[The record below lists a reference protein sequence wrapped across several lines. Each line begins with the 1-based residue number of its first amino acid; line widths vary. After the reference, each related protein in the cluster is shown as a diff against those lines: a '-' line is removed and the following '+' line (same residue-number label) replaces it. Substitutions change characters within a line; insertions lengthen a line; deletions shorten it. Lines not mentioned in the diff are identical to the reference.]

1 MTPISRLSAW
11 HVKSAALWTKRTPLK
26 ESPAATYPATT
37 QAAIISPREAV
48 SIYQR
53 IGAAEAPAAA
63 EYLTHL
69 EAEQA

>member
-1 MTPISRLSAW
+1 M
-11 HVKSAALWTKRTPLK
+11 K